1 MNIKPSTIFTADN
14 LDILRG
20 IDSEC
25 VDLIYLDPPFNS
37 NKNYSAPVGSKA
49 AGAHFKDTWSLSDT
63 DDAWWGQIADK
74 YPDLYRVIDAV
85 GAVGGNSNKSYCIY
99 MAMRLLEMHRIL
111 KPTGSIYYHCDPT
124 MSHSIKLLMDA
135 IFGTAQFRN
144 EIVWCYKGAETAT
157 RRFSSKHD
165 LLLLYTKTK
174 NYTYNMQYHE
184 HSKAQLA
191 RYNVVKADGSRW
203 ANMKGKLRK
212 LGPGKRISDWWLIN
226 VLTNNDKEREGYP
239 TQKPLQLLRRVV
251 LASSNPG
258 DLVLDPFCGCATACV
273 AAEIEGREWVGI
285 DISAMAYSLIK
296 RRFKKT
302 LPKLD
307 IPTTHHWDSAVD
319 GFPVRSGAQ
328 VLSKD
333 IKHTLFGRQMGKCNG
348 CFTEFPFRHLEKD
361 HYIPRAKGGPDI
373 DDNLQLLCSS
383 CNSIKGRRPMDVLYA
398 EHLKNGIITRAQIK
412 KRYKPPYAP

>member
-296 RRFKKT
+296 RRFKKPCQNWIFRQRIIGT
-302 LPKLD
+302 APS
-307 IPTTHHWDSAVD
+307 TVFRCAAARRFSAKT
-319 GFPVRSGAQ
+319 S
-328 VLSKD
+328 S
-333 IKHTLFGRQMGKCNG
+333 T
-348 CFTEFPFRHLEKD
+348 
-361 HYIPRAKGGPDI
+361 
-373 DDNLQLLCSS
+373 LCSV
-383 CNSIKGRRPMDVLYA
+383 GRWANATVASPSFRFA
-398 EHLKNGIITRAQIK
+398 ISKRTITFRAQKGDPTSTTICSCCAVHATASK
-412 KRYKPPYAP
+412 AGAPWMCCMPSILRTA